1 MCAGGGGGGGGYWF
15 SFFGLRIQR
24 HYQLG
29 IYVAV
34 VSARLN
40 INKKLNK

>member
-1 MCAGGGGGGGGYWF
+1 MCVWGGGGYWL

-29 IYVAV
+29 IYAAV
-34 VSARLN
+34 VSPRLN
-40 INKKLNK
+40 INKKLNKE

>member
-1 MCAGGGGGGGGYWF
+1 MLNMGGGGGGGLLVQ
-15 SFFGLRIQR
+15 FFGLKIQR
-24 HYQLG
+24 LYQLG

>member
-1 MCAGGGGGGGGYWF
+1 MGGGGLLVQC
-15 SFFGLRIQR
+15 FGLRIQR

-40 INKKLNK
+40 INKKVE

>member
-1 MCAGGGGGGGGYWF
+1 MWGGGGGLLVQ
-15 SFFGLRIQR
+15 FFGLRIQR

-29 IYVAV
+29 IHVYEAV

-40 INKKLNK
+40 INKTLNK